1 MAKKSRKN
9 VALEHSAQIRAAYQ
23 LSNIR
28 GKKLLKMF
36 PQYSKAAIY
45 KHAQKPL
52 NGEPV
57 FDKRKANK
65 GRPSKLSP
73 QDKRS
78 IVRSITSLRQKEGS
92 FTSKRVQVE
101 SGVSHVSGRT
111 IRNCLNEDGYWYLQT
126 QKKGLL
132 HAKDLKSR
140 VKFCKKI
147 RKQKL
152 DDEFWRSGISFYLD
166 GKGFQYKSNPY
177 DQARAPGARE

>member
-9 VALEHSAQIRAAYQ
+9 VALEHSAQIRAAFQ

-65 GRPSKLSP
+65 GRPSKLSS

-78 IVRSITSLRQKEGS
+78 IVRSITSLRQREGS
-92 FTSKRVQVE
+92 FTSKRVKV
-101 SGVSHVSGRT
+101 
-111 IRNCLNEDGYWYLQT
+111 
-126 QKKGLL
+126 
-132 HAKDLKSR
+132 
-140 VKFCKKI
+140 
-147 RKQKL
+147 
-152 DDEFWRSGISFYLD
+152 
-166 GKGFQYKSNPY
+166 
-177 DQARAPGARE
+177 

>member
-28 GKKLLKMF
+28 GKRLLKMF

-45 KHAQKPL
+45 KHARKPL

-65 GRPSKLSP
+65 GRPSKLSA

-111 IRNCLNEDGYWYLQT
+111 IMNCLNEDGYWYLQT
-126 QKKGLL
+126 RKKGLL

-152 DDEFWRSGISFYLD
+152 GDEFWRTGISFYLD
-166 GKGFQYKSNPY
+166 GKGFQ
-177 DQARAPGARE
+177 

>member
-1 MAKKSRKN
+1 MAKTSRKN

-28 GKKLLKMF
+28 GKNLLKMF
-36 PQYSKAAIY
+36 PQYSEAAIY

-92 FTSKRVQVE
+92 FTSKCVQVE

-126 QKKGLL
+126 
-132 HAKDLKSR
+132 
-140 VKFCKKI
+140 
-147 RKQKL
+147 
-152 DDEFWRSGISFYLD
+152 
-166 GKGFQYKSNPY
+166 
-177 DQARAPGARE
+177 